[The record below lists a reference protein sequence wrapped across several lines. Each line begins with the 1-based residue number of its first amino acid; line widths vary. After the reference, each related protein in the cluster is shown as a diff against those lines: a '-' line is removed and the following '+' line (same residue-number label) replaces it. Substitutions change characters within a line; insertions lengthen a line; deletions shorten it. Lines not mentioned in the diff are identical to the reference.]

1 MLLLFLSCLSIWQF
15 SHCFFSPGKET
26 LDGDLSV
33 LHPLPANKTSAGSVR
48 YGGWVQT
55 GQGGETHTPSFMK
68 DPFKEREK
76 LMGSQKQLMA
86 LR

>member
-1 MLLLFLSCLSIWQF
+1 MLLLLPLLSKHLAVQPLF
-15 SHCFFSPGKET
+15 FFSPGKET
-26 LDGDLSV
+26 LNGDLSV
-33 LHPLPANKTSAGSVR
+33 LHPLPANKTSAGTVQ

-76 LMGSQKQLMA
+76 ADG
-86 LR
+86 